1 MDGSPALAQPPSQPQ
16 PETVVSPAAKTLPN
30 TSISPTTLAKATLA
44 SPTLKDWFKWSPGE
58 QNLENLAQ
66 LAFPEVFDL
75 AWGLDLIPAEE
86 EDGDV
91 KEDHCHDEEGGT
103 SPSKDFIIRSPLST
117 LAFLNDS
124 SSLNVTPPYDTF
136 ASPSPER
143 SPYYYYNGNDDSKD
157 DSEDGG
163 PFAISS
169 GSDQDDEYAEIGIDL
184 TKYWATTV
192 DGKEASHTPSKR
204 PRGRKQQIQS
214 LLISSPTKKSKYA
227 SATTTTT
234 TTTTTAK
241 STSKK
246 KSKKAALNGNGDKE
260 PTEGAKYE
268 AERRRK
274 RKEVLA
280 SLKPFLNVKVRSFL
294 FPLFVCW
301 PIKFCFC
308 FFCFFCFFLFCRRRK
323 K

>member
-1 MDGSPALAQPPSQPQ
+1 MTTTSPDTTTTPTTDVTTSSVPVVFLKDSPTTVSMDGSPALAQPPSQPQ

-143 SPYYYYNGNDDSKD
+143 SPYYYYNGNGNDSKD

-184 TKYWATTV
+184 TKYV
-192 DGKEASHTPSKR
+192 R
-204 PRGRKQQIQS
+204 PQRKQAHNT
-214 LLISSPTKKSKYA
+214 LHTNRCANRCTDL
-227 SATTTTT
+227 
-234 TTTTTAK
+234 
-241 STSKK
+241 
-246 KSKKAALNGNGDKE
+246 
-260 PTEGAKYE
+260 
-268 AERRRK
+268 
-274 RKEVLA
+274 V
-280 SLKPFLNVKVRSFL
+280 
-294 FPLFVCW
+294 
-301 PIKFCFC
+301 CFC
-308 FFCFFCFFLFCRRRK
+308 FFQSLLLCLLTIISSSSSCSGQPRLMAK
-323 K
+323 KLRTHRPKDHGVENNKFKAC

>member
-1 MDGSPALAQPPSQPQ
+1 MTTSPDTTTTPTTDVTTSSVPVVFLKDSPTTVSMDGSPALAQPPSQPQ

-143 SPYYYYNGNDDSKD
+143 SPYYYYTGKD

-184 TKYWATTV
+184 TKYV
-192 DGKEASHTPSKR
+192 R
-204 PRGRKQQIQS
+204 PQRKQAHTRYTPIDV
-214 LLISSPTKKSKYA
+214 PTV
-227 SATTTTT
+227 
-234 TTTTTAK
+234 
-241 STSKK
+241 
-246 KSKKAALNGNGDKE
+246 AL
-260 PTEGAKYE
+260 T
-268 AERRRK
+268 
-274 RKEVLA
+274 
-280 SLKPFLNVKVRSFL
+280 
-294 FPLFVCW
+294 LFV
-301 PIKFCFC
+301 FV
-308 FFCFFCFFLFCRRRK
+308 FFNRCCCVS
-323 K
+323 